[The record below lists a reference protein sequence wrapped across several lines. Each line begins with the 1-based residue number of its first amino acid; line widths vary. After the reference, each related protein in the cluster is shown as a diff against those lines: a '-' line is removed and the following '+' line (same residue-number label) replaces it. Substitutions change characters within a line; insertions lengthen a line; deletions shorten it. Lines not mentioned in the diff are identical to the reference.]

1 MKAADQPSAHI
12 SRRSSDYFHA
22 VSVEAMPS
30 PAQPV
35 NVSDYERL
43 AQGVLEEGALGY
55 FAGGAGD
62 ELTLRENAAAF
73 ARLKLRPR
81 MLVDVSGASPATTV
95 LGRDVSMPVLVAP
108 TAIQRMCH
116 PDGEAA
122 TARAAAAVE
131 TVMTLSTIATATPAE
146 VAEAAPGA
154 PRWFQVY
161 CFEDEGVTRALIE
174 QAVEHGYEA
183 LVLTVD
189 APRAGRR
196 ERDLR
201 TGFEV
206 PAEVTIPS
214 VAAALGHPASLSI
227 AEIFAM
233 LDVTLTW
240 RDLDRIRGLSDL
252 PLLVKGIL
260 TEEDARLACDAGAD
274 GVIVSNHGGRQ
285 LDGVHAAIDALPEVV
300 DAVEGRAEVLVDGG
314 VRRGTDVV
322 KALALGARAVM
333 VGRPVLWGLAA
344 GGEDGVRHVLE
355 LLRAE
360 VELALL
366 LCGCPTPADVTPT
379 HISANSGRS

>member
-1 MKAADQPSAHI
+1 
-12 SRRSSDYFHA
+12 
-22 VSVEAMPS
+22 MPA
-30 PAQPV
+30 PEPPV
-35 NVSDYERL
+35 NVLDYERL
-43 AQGVLEEGALGY
+43 AEGILEEGALGY

-62 ELTLRENAAAF
+62 ELTLRENVAAF
-73 ARLKLRPR
+73 ERLKLRPR
-81 MLVDVSGASPATTV
+81 MLVDVSSVSPATTV
-95 LGRDVSMPVLVAP
+95 LGREVSMPVLVAP
-108 TAIQRMCH
+108 TAIQKMCH
-116 PDGEAA
+116 SDGEAA
-122 TARAAAAVE
+122 TARAAAAVG
-131 TVMTLSTIATATPAE
+131 TLMTLSTIATSTPAE

-174 QAVEHGYEA
+174 QAAEHGYEA

-201 TGFEV
+201 TGFQV

-214 VAAALGHPASLSI
+214 VAAALGHPATLSI
-227 AEIFAM
+227 ADVFGM
-233 LDVTLTW
+233 LDTTLTW

-260 TEEDARLACDAGAD
+260 TEEDARLACDAGVD
-274 GVIVSNHGGRQ
+274 GVVVSNHGGRQ
-285 LDGVHAAIDALPEVV
+285 LDGVNATIDALPEVV
-300 DAVEGRAEVLVDGG
+300 EAVEGRVEVLVDGG

-344 GGEDGVRHVLE
+344 GGEEGVRHVLE
-355 LLRAE
+355 LLRDE

-366 LCGCPTPADVTPT
+366 LCGCPTPADVTHA

>member
-1 MKAADQPSAHI
+1 
-12 SRRSSDYFHA
+12 
-22 VSVEAMPS
+22 MPS
-30 PAQPV
+30 RAQPV
-35 NVSDYERL
+35 NVADYERL
-43 AQGVLEEGALGY
+43 AEGALEEGALGY

-62 ELTLRENAAAF
+62 ELTLRENVAAF
-73 ARLKLRPR
+73 QRLKLRPR
-81 MLVDVSGASPATTV
+81 TLVDVSGVSAATTV
-95 LGRDVSMPVLVAP
+95 LGREISMPLLVAP

-116 PDGEAA
+116 TDGEPA
-122 TARAAAAVE
+122 TARAAAAVG
-131 TVMTLSTIATATPAE
+131 TIMTLSTIATSTPAQ

-201 TGFEV
+201 TGFQV
-206 PAEVTIPS
+206 PAEVTVPA
-214 VAAALGHPASLSI
+214 VAAALGEPASLSI

-233 LDVTLTW
+233 LDPTLTW
-240 RDLDRIRGLSDL
+240 RDLDRIRGLSEL

-260 TEEDARLACDAGAD
+260 TEEDARLACEAGAD
-274 GVIVSNHGGRQ
+274 GIVVSNHGGRQ
-285 LDGVHAAIDALPEVV
+285 LDGVSATIDALPEVI
-300 DAVEGRAEVLVDGG
+300 DAVEGRVEVLVDGG

-322 KALALGARAVM
+322 KALALGARAAM
-333 VGRPVLWGLAA
+333 VGRPVLWGLATD
-344 GGEDGVRHVLE
+344 GEAGVRHVLE
-355 LLRAE
+355 LLRDE
-360 VELALL
+360 IELALL
-366 LCGCPTPADVTPT
+366 LCGCATPADVTPA